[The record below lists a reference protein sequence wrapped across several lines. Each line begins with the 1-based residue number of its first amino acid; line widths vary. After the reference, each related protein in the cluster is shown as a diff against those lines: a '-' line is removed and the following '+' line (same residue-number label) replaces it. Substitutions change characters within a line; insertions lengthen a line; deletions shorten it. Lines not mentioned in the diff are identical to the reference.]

1 MSCRDPL
8 RNDGAL
14 GVFPDVNHLG
24 AGISLLIVVGECHRV
39 KLPDRVVTLQD
50 AARIFPGD
58 RRAGLYLGPRYLGVF
73 PQTLTPLGDKI
84 VDPTL
89 AVLVAGIP
97 VLDRRVLDLRVIES
111 DQLHHRGM
119 QLIDVSH
126 RRGASLQV
134 THVAALIGNDQ
145 CALKLARFSGIDAKV
160 SR

>member
-1 MSCRDPL
+1 M
-8 RNDGAL
+8 
-14 GVFPDVNHLG
+14 NHLG

-126 RRGASLQV
+126 RRGASFKV
-134 THVAALIGNDQ
+134 THVTPLIGNDQ